1 MRLKAGILATLL
13 LIIATSCSAAA
24 PAPQQST
31 EADITLSGPVSI
43 TLWHALSG
51 PQQVALDAMVKKFND
66 TNPYKITVTALNQ
79 GNYTQLYQKTLG
91 AIQAGALPELAH
103 AYESFVA
110 DYMKADVV
118 VDLTPYKDSKT
129 NGLTKQSQD
138 DIYKGYYDTNTFPQ
152 YGNKLLSW
160 PFTKS
165 LAVMYVNTDVL
176 AEIGKPI
183 PKTWDEFEATAA
195 AAVKKDASGKVIRNG
210 FALNTDASYFNA
222 QVYSRGGTLMAA
234 DNKTVAWNGAQGL
247 QVLQMYDRG
256 VKGGWAYSPAG
267 FDYQNDMAAGKLAFF
282 LSSTSTVPFMKDLAD
297 KTPGFH
303 WAIANLPQSSTDP
316 TKAKTVQFGANVAVF
331 KSTPE
336 KQLASWL
343 FIKWFTDTD
352 QSAQF
357 ASTSYYMPVR
367 KTSADSQV
375 LKDYFTKVP
384 QGKQGFDLIQYS
396 SPEPNIRGQQDIRDV
411 ILNMITSVITGKATP
426 DAALKTASDKSN
438 QILQAAQ

>member
-1 MRLKAGILATLL
+1 MRLKAAILATVMLVT
-13 LIIATSCSAAA
+13 AACSAAA
-24 PAPQQST
+24 PTPQQST

-66 TNPYKITVTALNQ
+66 TNGKGITVTALNQ
-79 GNYTQLYQKTLG
+79 GGYTQLYQKTLG

-118 VDLTPYKDSKT
+118 VDLGPYKDSKI
-129 NGLTKQSQD
+129 NGLTKESQD

-152 YGNKLLSW
+152 YGNRLLSW

-165 LAVMYVNTDVL
+165 LAVMYVNNDILT
-176 AEIGKPI
+176 EIGKPV
-183 PKTWDEFEATAA
+183 PKTWDEFEATAKA
-195 AAVKKDASGKVIRNG
+195 ATKKDASGKVTRYG
-210 FALNTDASYFNA
+210 FAFNTDASYFNA

-234 DNKTVAWNGAQGL
+234 DNKTVAWNGKEGL
-247 QVLQMYDRG
+247 ATLQMYDRMNKDG
-256 VKGGWAYSPAG
+256 TGYLPKG
-267 FDYQNDMAAGKLAFF
+267 FDYQNDFAAGKLAFF
-282 LSSTSTVPFMKDLAD
+282 LSSTSTVPFIKDLAD
-297 KTPGFH
+297 KAPFK
-303 WAIANLPQSSTDP
+303 WSISNLPQTDP
-316 TKAKTVQFGANVAVF
+316 AKQKTVQFGANVAVF

-343 FIKWFTDTD
+343 FIKWMSDTD

-367 KTSADSQV
+367 ATAANSQT
-375 LKDYFTKVP
+375 LKDYWAKVP

-396 SPEPNIRGQQDIRDV
+396 SPEPNVRGQQDIRDPV
-411 ILNMITSVITGKATP
+411 ILNMMTEVLTGKSTP
-426 DAALKTASDKSN
+426 DVAIQSAATKAN
-438 QILQAAQ
+438 QILKDAQ